1 MLDSSSTRSRGFGQ
15 RTGSR
20 YELSEHVGS
29 GGMADIYLARD
40 REIGRSVAIK
50 IFRLPETP
58 HDEVRHEREIR
69 LLGSLQHP
77 GLVEVYDAGVFL
89 DGDVSRRFVVMEY
102 VDGGALSSRLEKR
115 VALTRRQVADV
126 GAQIADALAY
136 IHARGIVHRDVKPDN
151 VLLSDAASLGYTI
164 TAKLADFG
172 IAHFVEAARFTDQ
185 NTILGTANYISPEQ
199 ARGTDVGT
207 ASDVY
212 SLGLVLL
219 EAITGEREFTGT
231 PVEAALARLSR
242 SPDIP
247 GDLPDD
253 WHDLLTAMTEREPD
267 DRPTA
272 HDVAATMRDLIR
284 SMIMDKRGRRRTRRA
299 LRASAPR
306 APRRRERA
314 PRDGGDRAGL
324 SAVGFWTIIAT
335 VSVGSIGLGVG
346 LAAGMHVF
354 G

>member
-1 MLDSSSTRSRGFGQ
+1 MLDSTSTRSQGFGQ

-20 YELSEHVGS
+20 YELSEHLGS
-29 GGMADIYLARD
+29 GGMADVYLARD

-89 DGDVSRRFVVMEY
+89 DGDVSRRFVVMEF
-102 VDGGALSSRLEKR
+102 VDGGALSTRLEKR
-115 VALTRRQVADV
+115 VALSRRHVADV
-126 GAQIADALAY
+126 GAQIADALSY
-136 IHARGIVHRDVKPDN
+136 THARGIVHRDVKPDN
-151 VLLSDAASLGYTI
+151 ILLSDAASLGYSI

-231 PVEAALARLSR
+231 AVEAALARLSR

-247 GDLPDD
+247 GELPDD
-253 WHDLLTAMTEREPD
+253 WHDLLTAMTERDPA

-284 SMIMDKRGRRRTRRA
+284 AMIMDKRGRRRTRRVRG
-299 LRASAPR
+299 LSA
-306 APRRRERA
+306 AKSPRRRERA
-314 PRDGGDRAGL
+314 PRDGAPRAGL
-324 SAVGFWTIIAT
+324 SALGFWAIIAT
-335 VSVGSIGLGVG
+335 VSVGSIGIGIG
-346 LAAGMHVF
+346 IAAGMHVF